1 MRFSGRVF
9 KVKNFWAIEVPMLG
23 ITTQGR
29 TKRDAFNMVKD
40 AVESLVDREGFSVSV
55 HPGQKEYFEI
65 GSNDLATF
73 VAFMLKR
80 MRQKYGLSLQEVA
93 ERMGSKSPN
102 AYARYEQGKTVPTIE
117 TLGKLLSAVAVGED
131 FTISLNRVP

>member
-23 ITTQGR
+23 VTTQGR
-29 TKRDAFNMVKD
+29 TKRDAFDMVKD
-40 AVESLVDREGFSVSV
+40 AVESLVGREGFSVSV
-55 HPGQKEYFEI
+55 HPGKKEYFEI

-73 VAFMLKR
+73 GAFMLKR

-102 AYARYEQGKTVPTIE
+102 SYARYEQGKTVPTIE
-117 TLGKLLSAVAVGED
+117 MLGKLLSAVAAGED
-131 FTISLNRVP
+131 FIISGNRVP